1 MPRPSYLLEISV
13 ERVEEPEGGSAP
25 LRVRL
30 VARLPVEADG
40 EFPRE
45 EVGRLLREIRSE
57 MDRAIPPK
65 SAGPPGP
72 DRPLRELLE
81 AYRPRQPE
89 LIDLLRD
96 EGELREGE
104 YWLLKAHLAAPGSV
118 APGVAP
124 LPLRPAELPAPST
137 LAAAPAGAEPVGPA
151 RPVVELLERYQIT
164 SIRQAGAV
172 RARRQISFD
181 EYMALKRHFGPSTG
195 DPSGH

>member
-1 MPRPSYLLEISV
+1 MPRPSYLLEICV
-13 ERVEEPEGGSAP
+13 ERVEEPENGSAP

-30 VARLPVEADG
+30 SARLPVEPDG

-45 EVGRLLREIRSE
+45 EVDRLLREIRSGL
-57 MDRAIPPK
+57 DRAVPPRGH
-65 SAGPPGP
+65 GPAGP
-72 DRPLRELLE
+72 DRPLPELLE

-104 YWLLKAHLAAPGSV
+104 YLLLKSHLAGPGRTAPPGT
-118 APGVAP
+118 APTARAAEAAV
-124 LPLRPAELPAPST
+124 PAS
-137 LAAAPAGAEPVGPA
+137 LAAAPAGAEPVGPT
-151 RPVVELLERYQIT
+151 RPVAELLERYQIV

-181 EYMALKRHFGPSTG
+181 EYMALKRHFGTPPSE
-195 DPSGH
+195 SSVR